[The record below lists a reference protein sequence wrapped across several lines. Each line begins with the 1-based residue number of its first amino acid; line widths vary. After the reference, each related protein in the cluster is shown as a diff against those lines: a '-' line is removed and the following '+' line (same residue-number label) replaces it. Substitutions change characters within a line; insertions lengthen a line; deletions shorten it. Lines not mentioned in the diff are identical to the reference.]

1 MPIRNAPRY
10 RPGINAVVDR
20 INTSIRRVPSWLI
33 YLATVAYTVWLFYL
47 GMSGG
52 LGAEPINALERELGI
67 TALRLVTVGLAVTP
81 LRKHFRINL
90 MKHRRAIGVSA
101 FFVVLVHLLV
111 WLFLDV
117 QTLDR
122 IWADILKRPYITIG
136 MTGFVLMLPL
146 AVTSNNLSVRKLGLV
161 WRKLHKLTYAV
172 AILGAVHYVMVAK
185 GFQIVPLVYLA
196 VITGLLLLRLRL
208 PVLRTRQA

>member
-1 MPIRNAPRY
+1 MPIRNALRY

-20 INTSIRRVPSWLI
+20 INTSVRRVPSWLI

-47 GMSGG
+47 GMTGG

-67 TALRLVTVGLAVTP
+67 TALQLVTVGLAVTP

-90 MKHRRAIGVSA
+90 IKHRRAIGVSA

-196 VITGLLLLRLRL
+196 VIAGLLLLRLRL